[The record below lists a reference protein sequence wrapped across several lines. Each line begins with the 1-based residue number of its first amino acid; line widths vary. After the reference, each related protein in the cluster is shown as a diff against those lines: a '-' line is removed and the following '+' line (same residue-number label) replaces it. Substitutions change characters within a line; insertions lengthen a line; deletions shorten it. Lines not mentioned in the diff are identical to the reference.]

1 MNVSLLTFRKN
12 TIKSVL
18 EILGQGLLNDISNIP
33 EEKICSIET
42 NMLKACENYFN
53 VCLGYRYKQ
62 EIDKSSKNKH
72 ITMIKQGKGK
82 EVVSF
87 GKTKMQRESF

>member
-1 MNVSLLTFRKN
+1 MSLLTFRKN

-18 EILGQGLLNDISNIP
+18 EILGQGLLNGISNIP

-42 NMLKACENYFN
+42 NMLKVCENYFN

-62 EIDKSSKNKH
+62 EIDKSSRNKH
-72 ITMIKQGKGK
+72 ITIIKQGKGK
-82 EVVSF
+82 EVVRF
-87 GKTKMQRESF
+87 GKAKMQRESF

>member
-1 MNVSLLTFRKN
+1 MSLLTFRKN

-42 NMLKACENYFN
+42 NMLKACENYFS

-62 EIDKSSKNKH
+62 EIDN
-72 ITMIKQGKGK
+72 ITIIKQGKGK